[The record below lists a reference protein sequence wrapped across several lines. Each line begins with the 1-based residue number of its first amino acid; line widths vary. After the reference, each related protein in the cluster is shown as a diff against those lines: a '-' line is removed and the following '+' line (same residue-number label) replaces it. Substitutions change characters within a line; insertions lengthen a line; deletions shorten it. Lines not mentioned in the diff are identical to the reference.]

1 MPRKKLPDRIERNDK
16 SLSDATPAER
26 DVVDKLPDLW
36 DRHDT
41 ITAMA
46 DELGW
51 SSSHVGACWRKY
63 YRPVGESEDDTET
76 KAKDRQPPRAHN
88 DSEPSP
94 RGSDVGVGVSATG
107 NGQHSHRSPTVTIPV
122 DQIPDDEREALAF
135 IRGVKAIAP

>member
-1 MPRKKLPDRIERNDK
+1 MPRKKLPDEIERNDK

-26 DVVDKLPDLW
+26 DVIDKLPDLW
-36 DRHDT
+36 DRHDS

-63 YRPVGESEDDTET
+63 YRPVGESET
-76 KAKDRQPPRAHN
+76 KDRQPPRAHN
-88 DSEPSP
+88 DSESSP
-94 RGSDVGVGVSATG
+94 RGSDVGVSVGATG
-107 NGQHSHRSPTVTIPV
+107 NGQHSHRSPTVTISV

-135 IRGVKAIAP
+135 IRGVKALSAN